1 MARIRTIKPE
11 FFLHDG
17 LYDLESETGLPIRIS
32 FVGLWCH
39 ADREGR
45 FEWQPRRLGVA
56 ILPYDGVE
64 FSLVLDALLT
74 RGFLIK
80 YASTTG
86 KQYGCIP
93 SFGSHQVINN
103 KESKSKIPPMEECE
117 QLIDTSSNIAKCN
130 AMTTRDNRVKSSL
143 DLSEGEG
150 KGREGKGKGRE
161 GNDLSI
167 VPSGEGENKKN
178 TQTQNQKFDEEFEPF
193 WKSLLSVNRA
203 GNSKKDAKVCY
214 RACRKVYSQSEIY
227 LAAKHWEEVNL
238 SRDPDYRKGLS
249 AWLHTDNIAQV
260 LVGDSV
266 PMKPKRSKAE
276 VTMDALDA
284 YFDGPDNN
292 ETFSHKEI
300 TQ

>member
-32 FVGLWCH
+32 FVGLWCN

-103 KESKSKIPPMEECE
+103 KESKSKI
-117 QLIDTSSNIAKCN
+117 K
-130 AMTTRDNRVKSSL
+130 
-143 DLSEGEG
+143 
-150 KGREGKGKGRE
+150 
-161 GNDLSI
+161 
-167 VPSGEGENKKN
+167 
-178 TQTQNQKFDEEFEPF
+178 
-193 WKSLLSVNRA
+193 
-203 GNSKKDAKVCY
+203 
-214 RACRKVYSQSEIY
+214 
-227 LAAKHWEEVNL
+227 
-238 SRDPDYRKGLS
+238 
-249 AWLHTDNIAQV
+249 
-260 LVGDSV
+260 
-266 PMKPKRSKAE
+266 
-276 VTMDALDA
+276 
-284 YFDGPDNN
+284 
-292 ETFSHKEI
+292 
-300 TQ
+300 